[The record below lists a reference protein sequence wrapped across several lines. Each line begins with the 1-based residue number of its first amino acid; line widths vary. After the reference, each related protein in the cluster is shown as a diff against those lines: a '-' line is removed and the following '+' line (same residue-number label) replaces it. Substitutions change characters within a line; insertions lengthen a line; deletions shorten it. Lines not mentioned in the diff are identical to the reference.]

1 MQHTTNK
8 EVLSSGNDV
17 LISPLNGAETLFLGA
32 ALGASEITARSLLE
46 KLQQNSDQ
54 HNLRKQNQRSSRGK
68 MRRTGSFHT
77 AHTRGSNISVDE
89 FMSCVENASDID
101 SIGSDEHPSNSHF
114 ALRPSSIHVKTT
126 EDIKDMSIVVPTPTE
141 DTPVEGKKM
150 MVDAAEVVY
159 GKAKDIFAWG
169 KSVPVVGFFVGTSE
183 AVAGKA
189 LGVVG
194 TDLSQVDGK
203 IESELTKLDKGV
215 LNPAIEA
222 IAKILIGVAGKSEAA
237 IKPIIGIF
245 LKPLGL
251 LIKSEA
257 NEESPE
263 VYTDTPEV
271 TVEN

>member
-1 MQHTTNK
+1 MEHTTNK
-8 EVLSSGNDV
+8 EVLSRGNDV
-17 LISPLNGAETLFLGA
+17 LISPLSGAETLFLGA

-46 KLQQNSDQ
+46 KLQQNNDQ
-54 HNLRKQNQRSSRGK
+54 HNLRKQNQKSSRGK
-68 MRRTGSFHT
+68 MRRAGSFHT

-101 SIGSDEHPSNSHF
+101 SIGSNEYASNSHL
-114 ALRPSSIHVKTT
+114 AVRPSPVHETT

-141 DTPVEGKKM
+141 DTPVEEKKM